1 MRAFLYWFTGRL
13 PCRIICDGDS
23 PYLERYYLWTVFGT
37 HWYLHRFVASDPDR
51 GYHDQ
56 PVALGILHPARRLVL
71 GGDARRIAPRALVQR
86 AAHFARRYSSS
97 GVTRLIRSLDRG
109 CTTCCGVRAV
119 RWQAHDHSRGL
130 FTVTLP

>member
-71 GGDARRIAPRALVQR
+71 GGDCAADRTACAGSTRCPLRLEVFQLRSDAP
-86 AAHFARRYSSS
+86 
-97 GVTRLIRSLDRG
+97 D
-109 CTTCCGVRAV
+109 
-119 RWQAHDHSRGL
+119 
-130 FTVTLP
+130 